1 MDRLGLGYEAMKEL
15 NPKLIYCSVS
25 AFGQTGPYSQRPGF
39 DLLGQALSGMISV
52 NGEKGGHPIKHGV
65 TLADYFAGP
74 NAYAAIMTALHYQR
88 RTGKGQHIDVS
99 LLQGM
104 IYLNSPIDRLND
116 GVVIGPNGGHHSAL
130 CPFGGFWN
138 KKGEGV
144 IICAPNPKAWA
155 AVAKAMDRPD
165 FLTDP
170 KYATVNVRAK
180 YQEEIIAEIEE
191 WLDTFPNM
199 DAAIEHMM
207 ACDVPCCKINT
218 TEDVVNDP
226 QVKHM
231 GYIVQAPTPDDVT
244 SHDTFLTRG
253 PNAFFSDAP
262 GYIHKA
268 AALGQHTHEVL
279 ADLGYSEDEIASMMA
294 DWKPKADKV

>member
-1 MDRLGLGYEAMKEL
+1 
-15 NPKLIYCSVS
+15 
-25 AFGQTGPYSQRPGF
+25 
-39 DLLGQALSGMISV
+39 
-52 NGEKGGHPIKHGV
+52 
-65 TLADYFAGP
+65 
-74 NAYAAIMTALHYQR
+74 
-88 RTGKGQHIDVS
+88 
-99 LLQGM
+99 
-104 IYLNSPIDRLND
+104 
-116 GVVIGPNGGHHSAL
+116 
-130 CPFGGFWN
+130 
-138 KKGEGV
+138 
-144 IICAPNPKAWA
+144 
-155 AVAKAMDRPD
+155 MDRPD